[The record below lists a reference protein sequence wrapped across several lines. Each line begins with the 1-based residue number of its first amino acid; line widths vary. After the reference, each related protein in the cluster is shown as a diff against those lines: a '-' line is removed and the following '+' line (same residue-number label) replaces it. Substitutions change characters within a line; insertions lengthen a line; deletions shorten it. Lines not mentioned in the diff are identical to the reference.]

1 MDANTQTTMIDVFK
15 NDYLRKEANS
25 VSIATLLSERYL
37 KRIKYDPYYQRNYV
51 WEKDKQSFFIESI
64 FMGTEIPP
72 IVLFKSGTQIEV
84 IDGRQRFETIKRYKE
99 DGFALHTSGL
109 LKLKGLEGRKYSDL
123 KPAFQQLFDDTK
135 IRIFE
140 FSIVGLAELNPSIE
154 DQVKKEIFR
163 RYNSGITPLN
173 QAEIDNAKYD
183 DDNLTDS
190 FRLELKNSE
199 TYRIIKTCFFPAST
213 KLEKDLAVE
222 MVAELRKLLV
232 LKNIPITKYAD
243 SGKTLLI
250 EMLYDNFIEELQE
263 GGVPVEDVEKELID
277 DIVSLQRLLP
287 SANANIYECLIWAI
301 SILKQEHETVDFES
315 KKQEII
321 AHYNEN
327 RNVYE
332 TDSDH
337 YYGNIMAR
345 FQDTA
350 DFIGSLCN
358 FKFDS
363 YLRDSS
369 FGKRIKELKQ
379 TETDVEL
386 TMEKLS
392 SLRISKPTPSS
403 KPIDQLLREV
413 ESNKYLI
420 RPSYQ
425 RQEKINVYK
434 ASSII
439 ESILLGIKLP
449 PLFVYVRNDGIR
461 EVIDGQQRLLTIIGF
476 LGKKYKNEENEIV
489 TSINHCFSLK
499 GLRILKEYNGL
510 TYSKIREKV
519 EDTILDFNI
528 DEIEIRQDINSEFE
542 PTDLFIRLNS
552 KPYPIRPNTFEM
564 WNSFADKDIL
574 EKVKEITR
582 KNIDWFYIVAQKTD
596 SVGTPID
603 RMQNEEL
610 TTILSYL
617 CYNNHQTGDIDKAL
631 GFYPRLK
638 KFTCRLK
645 TKSALTNVLDNIN
658 FKPTEKNLFLKSIER
673 TEEIISIIKDILFEG
688 NATKD
693 SLNDIF
699 NVKNLNIFKR
709 SYQEFYILWIFLMDS
724 DPEKVKSQKEELKI
738 DFNTIFKLQ
747 KNIDD
752 QEVDDSYIKNFLDKL
767 SELKVKYEESFT
779 QGKL

>member
-1 MDANTQTTMIDVFK
+1 MDANTQTTMIDVFR

-64 FMGTEIPP
+64 FLGTEIPP
-72 IVLFKSGTQIEV
+72 IVLFKSGTRIEV

-99 DGFALHTSGL
+99 DGFALHASGL

-183 DDNLTDS
+183 DDSLTDS
-190 FRLELKNSE
+190 LRQELKNPE
-199 TYRIIKTCFFPAST
+199 TFKIIKTCFFPTST
-213 KLEKDLAVE
+213 KSEKDLSVE

-232 LKNIPITKYAD
+232 LKKVPITKYAD

-250 EMLYDNFIEELQE
+250 EMLYDNFIEGLLEDDISI
-263 GGVPVEDVEKELID
+263 EDVEKELIN
-277 DIVSLQRLLP
+277 DIVCLQKILP

-301 SILKQEHETVDFES
+301 SILKQEHKKVDVES
-315 KKQEII
+315 QKQEII
-321 AHYNEN
+321 THYKEN

-350 DFIGSLCN
+350 DFIGCLYGFQFEN
-358 FKFDS
+358 

-369 FGKRIKELKQ
+369 FGKRIKKLKQ

-489 TSINHCFSLK
+489 PSINHCFSLK
-499 GLRILKEYNGL
+499 GLRIIKEYNGL
-510 TYSKIREKV
+510 PYSKIRDKV
-519 EDTILDFNI
+519 EDTILDFNL
-528 DEIEIRQDINSEFE
+528 DEIEICQEINPEFE

-574 EKVKEITR
+574 EKVKDITR
-582 KNIDWFYIVAQKTD
+582 KNIDWFYIVARKTD
-596 SVGTPID
+596 SLGNPID

-610 TTILSYL
+610 ITILSYL
-617 CYNNHQTGDIDKAL
+617 CYNNYQTGDIEKAL
-631 GFYPRLK
+631 GFYPRMK

-645 TKSALTNVLDNIN
+645 TKSALTNVLDSIN
-658 FKPTEKNLFLKSIER
+658 FKPTEKTLFLKSVER
-673 TEEIISIIKDILFEG
+673 TEDIISIIKDILFEG
-688 NATKD
+688 SATKD

-724 DPEKVKSQKEELKI
+724 DPEKVKSLKEELKI

-747 KNIDD
+747 KNIDEQD
-752 QEVDDSYIKNFLDKL
+752 VDSSYIKNFLNKL
-767 SELKVKYEESFT
+767 SELKVKYE
-779 QGKL
+779 